1 MSNSKASVTVNIADR
16 QGEIEVVNSAFQVV
30 ANGFGAL
37 TVDLAP
43 GLYKARAQ
51 AGGGRTES
59 LFLVEPEAET
69 LTVPL
74 DTIDFANP
82 APVQEGEDWIKRQQ
96 LALFDLV
103 ESEPEEVGL
112 GWDGGLLLS
121 LRQDAIHDGDE
132 GRSADRLRAAM
143 DRLQLRDAM
152 GNQLADFR
160 RKEIYLPE
168 LGLTAVNLKL
178 KAGYYL
184 LGYQDE
190 KDETVLTPFYVVTGW
205 RSQAYFHLPDQ
216 GAFGY
221 QDFSERAML
230 MTPSGMGL
238 PHYELRRYLRLTEI
252 ARYALLQGRQA
263 ITREEM
269 NALLQ
274 DKFFN
279 PLFGLFAAHLLLL
292 SPSPNQD
299 LLETVIHNT
308 AGMIGVD
315 NPDIQ
320 ALRLTLA
327 ALKGESPSASLQGV
341 SFPPMLSASWR
352 ALLDCPA
359 MLAGNPVLRE
369 VAARQVAQGPWLAW
383 KLEEDVGGRIVT
395 RPGGSVLSPR
405 ILELTLNI
413 SSNALEKLNI
423 FTKSY
428 NSSTLTHSS
437 WEPPETTP
445 ASEEDALQAIKDLA
459 CNTPWTEIIREHK
472 RAIREGRG
480 GLHLTSLQISLLPML
495 QLIKEQLEEGD
506 DFTLEEFR
514 LMMSGLHAPLI
525 IAAEALQDLTKKLAT
540 TTAPSGG

>member
-16 QGEIEVVNSAFQVV
+16 QGEIEVVDSAFQVV

-59 LFLVEPEAET
+59 LFLVEPQAKT

-74 DTIDFANP
+74 NAIDFANP
-82 APVQEGEDWIKRQQ
+82 APVQEGEDWTRRQQ
-96 LALFDLV
+96 SALFDLV
-103 ESEPEEVGL
+103 ASEPEDVGL

-121 LRQDAIHDGDE
+121 LRQDIHPDHDE
-132 GRSADRLRAAM
+132 GRSADRLRTVM

-160 RKEIYLPE
+160 RKEVHLPE
-168 LGLTAVNLKL
+168 LGLSAVNLKL

-190 KDETVLTPFYVVTGW
+190 QGETVLTPFYVVTGW
-205 RSQAYFHLPDQ
+205 RSQIYFQLPDE
-216 GAFGY
+216 GPFGY
-221 QDFSERAML
+221 QDFSDRAML

-292 SPSPNQD
+292 SPRPNQD

-320 ALRLTLA
+320 ALRLALA
-327 ALKGESPSASLQGV
+327 GLKGESPLASQGV

-359 MLAGNPVLRE
+359 MVVANPVLRE

-383 KLEEDVGGRIVT
+383 KLEEEVGGRIVS
-395 RPGGSVLSPR
+395 RSGDSVLSPK
-405 ILELTLNI
+405 ILELTLNVP
-413 SSNALEKLNI
+413 SKVLEKLNI
-423 FTKSY
+423 FTKNY
-428 NSSTLTHSS
+428 NFTTLTSPS
-437 WEPPETTP
+437 WELPDTTP
-445 ASEEDALQAIKDLA
+445 ASEKDVLQAIKDLA
-459 CNTPWTEIIREHK
+459 CNNPWNEIIRAHK
-472 RAIREGRG
+472 KAVREGQG
-480 GLHLTSLQISLLPML
+480 GLHLTNLQFSLLPML
-495 QLIKEQLEEGD
+495 QLIREQLEEGD
-506 DFTLEEFR
+506 DFTVEEFR
-514 LMMSGLHAPLI
+514 LMMSGLHVPLVV
-525 IAAEALQDLTKKLAT
+525 AAEALQDLTEKLAT
-540 TTAPSGG
+540 IAAPSGG

>member
-16 QGEIEVVNSAFQVV
+16 QGEIEVVDSAFQVV

-37 TVDLAP
+37 TVALAP

-59 LFLVEPEAET
+59 LFLVEPQAKT

-74 DTIDFANP
+74 NAIDFANP
-82 APVQEGEDWIKRQQ
+82 APVQEGEDWTRRQQ
-96 LALFDLV
+96 SALFDLV
-103 ESEPEEVGL
+103 ASEPEDVGL

-121 LRQDAIHDGDE
+121 LRQDRVPDHDE
-132 GRSADRLRAAM
+132 GRSADRLRIVM

-160 RKEIYLPE
+160 RKEVHLPE
-168 LGLTAVNLKL
+168 LGLFAVNLKL

-190 KDETVLTPFYVVTGW
+190 QGETVLTPFYVVTGW
-205 RSQAYFHLPDQ
+205 RSQIYFQLPDE
-216 GAFGY
+216 GPFGY
-221 QDFSERAML
+221 QDFSDRAML

-292 SPSPNQD
+292 SPRPNQD

-308 AGMIGVD
+308 AGMIGID

-320 ALRLTLA
+320 ALRLALA
-327 ALKGESPSASLQGV
+327 GLKGESPLASQGV

-359 MLAGNPVLRE
+359 MVVANPVLRE

-383 KLEEDVGGRIVT
+383 KLEEEVGGRIES
-395 RPGGSVLSPR
+395 RPGGSLE
-405 ILELTLNI
+405 ILEI
-413 SSNALEKLNI
+413 HAFQAFESESI
-423 FTKSY
+423 FTKGY
-428 NSSTLTHSS
+428 NFST
-437 WEPPETTP
+437 WELPDTTP
-445 ASEEDALQAIKDLA
+445 ASEEDVLQAIKDLA
-459 CNTPWTEIIREHK
+459 CNNPWNEIIRAHK
-472 RAIREGRG
+472 KAVREGQG
-480 GLHLTSLQISLLPML
+480 GLHLTNLQFSLLPML

-506 DFTLEEFR
+506 DFTVEEFR
-514 LMMSGLHAPLI
+514 LMMSGLHVPLVV
-525 IAAEALQDLTKKLAT
+525 AAEALQDLTEKLAT
-540 TTAPSGG
+540 IAAPSGG